1 MLFLK
6 NFTQYIKESMTDYSG
21 KRHKV
26 TNTEDIKNFIF
37 AGKAIFTIESQVTGV
52 WYTYKLVKA
61 KKNENLF
68 FVNVLRGPDN
78 ESSYTYVGLVIK
90 EGTDLKF
97 TLTKNSKYKFDAPC
111 VVAFSFFF
119 KNIVKNYIHPQMNFY
134 HMGICGRCGKI
145 LTVPSSIEL
154 GLGPYCA
161 KRSEEEEIN
170 LDRKTKL
177 VRMRKEWNQE
187 DVVKNRKIENY
198 KN

>member
-1 MLFLK
+1 LWSL
-6 NFTQYIKESMTDYSG
+6 
-21 KRHKV
+21 
-26 TNTEDIKNFIF
+26 
-37 AGKAIFTIESQVTGV
+37 
-52 WYTYKLVKA
+52 W
-61 KKNENLF
+61 
-68 FVNVLRGPDN
+68 
-78 ESSYTYVGLVIK
+78 
-90 EGTDLKF
+90 
-97 TLTKNSKYKFDAPC
+97 
-111 VVAFSFFF
+111 
-119 KNIVKNYIHPQMNFY
+119 
-134 HMGICGRCGKI
+134 KI